1 MITWI
6 MTMETVT
13 VMEALA
19 KELENLDTMTG
30 PNLPQ
35 ALSDLPVQHAGT
47 ASGMSVAEAITL
59 TFCESLFIS

>member
-1 MITWI
+1 
-6 MTMETVT
+6 
-13 VMEALA
+13 MEALA

-47 ASGMSVAEAITL
+47 VSGMSVAEAITL